1 MHFGCFREVEVF
13 FSSVSIPD
21 YERIRL
27 CRASRVVAK
36 KRASARLRGFEAG
49 IVSKRRR
56 LVSVGRALDLR
67 TTQRASPSPDDD
79 LHAHIRRSRPRRG
92 LLSRARAKARRTSRA
107 RSGAVGNQNP
117 RALFVEPREAT
128 LARCAHGRDRR
139 HRALERSRS
148 RRGSQALVERSPG
161 DGAVGRQPR

>member
-1 MHFGCFREVEVF
+1 MHSISFGCFREVEVF
-13 FSSVSIPD
+13 FSSDIIPD

-36 KRASARLRGFEAG
+36 KRASGFEAR

-67 TTQRASPSPDDD
+67 ITQRASPSPDDD
-79 LHAHIRRSRPRRG
+79 LHAHIQRSRPRRG

-117 RALFVEPREAT
+117 RALFVGPREAT

-148 RRGSQALVERSPG
+148 RRGSEALVERSPG
-161 DGAVGRQPR
+161 DGAVERQPR